1 MNTHILNNAIEWSG
15 FCFTLIQ
22 QICTPPSRS
31 PHYMLVTTLFFKAS
45 KHIPPRGNRNYIV
58 SNGCVL
64 QVTYILIVTI
74 QLWAF
79 ALANMREF
87 TYCLRLCEIKWW
99 ACTLSKMKQHH
110 TSTLFS
116 MALQIWSNFLEE
128 FGMFWKDIS
137 CFHVPKGFESAQTF
151 NGDNPECKSL
161 SKNLQP
167 SS

>member
-1 MNTHILNNAIEWSG
+1 MPLSDQYSALHWYNKFANLLVEAHITCWS
-15 FCFTLIQ
+15 L
-22 QICTPPSRS
+22 
-31 PHYMLVTTLFFKAS
+31 HHFFNAS
-45 KHIPPRGNRNYIV
+45 KHIPPRYNRNYIV

-64 QVTYILIVTI
+64 QVTYILTVTI

-116 MALQIWSNFLEE
+116 MASQIWSNFLEE
-128 FGMFWKDIS
+128 FGMFWKEGYQI
-137 CFHVPKGFESAQTF
+137 FHVPKGFESAQTF
-151 NGDNPECKSL
+151 NGNNPEYKRSCKKS
-161 SKNLQP
+161 QP
-167 SS
+167 CS